1 MTAFAP
7 VLERALARAG
17 GTQALE
23 EMLPAAKDARAL
35 RRRGDDRY
43 LSQMSLRIFRAGL
56 RHAMV
61 DDRWPAFE
69 AVFKRFE
76 PRRVVS
82 FSDEDVEALMGD
94 KRLIRHWAKLRSVR
108 DNAAA
113 MVAIAEA
120 HGSFGAY
127 LADWDASDT
136 VGLWADLG
144 KRFSQLGGASGPR
157 FLRMV
162 GKDTFVL
169 TPDVVRALAGL
180 GVVQKKPTAKRDL
193 AVVQSAFNG
202 WAEETGRELCQ
213 LSRILALS
221 LG

>member
-1 MTAFAP
+1 MREFAP
-7 VLERALARAG
+7 VLARALARAG
-17 GTQALE
+17 GARALE
-23 EMLPAAKDARAL
+23 RMLPSAKSARAL
-35 RRRGDDRY
+35 RALGDDRY

-61 DDRWPAFE
+61 DARWPEFE
-69 AVFKRFE
+69 KVFKRFE
-76 PRRVVS
+76 PRRVVA

-113 MVAIAEA
+113 MVALAEE

-127 LADWDASDT
+127 LADWDGADI
-136 VGLWADLG
+136 VGLWADLA
-144 KRFSQLGGASGPR
+144 KRFSQLGGASGPS

-162 GKDTFVL
+162 GKDTFLL
-169 TPDVVRALAGL
+169 TGDVVRALIGL
-180 GVVQKKPTAKRDL
+180 GVVQKKPTAKKDL
-193 AVVQSAFNG
+193 GAVQAAFNG
-202 WAEETGRELCQ
+202 WVDETGRELCQ

-221 LG
+221 VG

>member
-1 MTAFAP
+1 MKAFAS
-7 VLERALARAG
+7 VLERALVRSG
-17 GTQALE
+17 GAPALE

-35 RRRGDDRY
+35 RRLSDDRY

-76 PRRVVS
+76 PRRVVA

-113 MVAIAEA
+113 MVAIGEA

-127 LADWDASDT
+127 LANWNAADT
-136 VGLWADLG
+136 VGLWADLA
-144 KRFSQLGGASGPR
+144 KRFSQLGGGSGPS

-162 GKDTFVL
+162 GKDTFLL

-193 AVVQSAFNG
+193 ATVQSAFNG

>member
-1 MTAFAP
+1 MKAFAP
-7 VLERALARAG
+7 VLERALARTG
-17 GTQALE
+17 GERALRD
-23 EMLPAAKDARAL
+23 MLPAAKDAPSLRAL
-35 RRRGDDRY
+35 GDDRY

-61 DDRWPAFE
+61 TDRWPAFE
-69 AVFKRFE
+69 TVFKRFE
-76 PRRVVS
+76 PRKVVA

-94 KRLIRHWAKLRSVR
+94 KRLIRHWGKLRSVR

-113 MVAIAEA
+113 MVAIGET
-120 HGSFGAY
+120 HGSFGDY
-127 LADWDASDT
+127 LADWGGADT
-136 VGLWADLG
+136 VGLWSDLA
-144 KRFSQLGGASGPR
+144 KRFSQLGGASGPS

-162 GKDTFVL
+162 GKDTFLL
-169 TPDVVRALAGL
+169 TDDVVRALVNL

-193 AVVQSAFNG
+193 ALVQIAFNQ

-221 LG
+221 HG